1 MKAIVTM
8 FIESIK
14 LPQKKAVF
22 TLNRIGMDTAVFY
35 MFILLAIS
43 SLPSYI
49 KQVSENET
57 LSLFLL
63 TIFFFIFHYLVLV
76 IFAFTL
82 LSIIAYIS
90 LLIAKLA
97 QRKLRFS
104 ILWKMAASA
113 TTIPLLL
120 FTLFSFFYSF
130 SNFYLLLTIIYVL
143 VLLIKIIFIYPPR
156 KQHTS
161 R

>member
-14 LPQKKAVF
+14 LPQKKAVV

-63 TIFFFIFHYLVLV
+63 TIFFFIFHYELC
-76 IFAFTL
+76 
-82 LSIIAYIS
+82 
-90 LLIAKLA
+90 
-97 QRKLRFS
+97 
-104 ILWKMAASA
+104 
-113 TTIPLLL
+113 
-120 FTLFSFFYSF
+120 
-130 SNFYLLLTIIYVL
+130 
-143 VLLIKIIFIYPPR
+143 
-156 KQHTS
+156 
-161 R
+161 